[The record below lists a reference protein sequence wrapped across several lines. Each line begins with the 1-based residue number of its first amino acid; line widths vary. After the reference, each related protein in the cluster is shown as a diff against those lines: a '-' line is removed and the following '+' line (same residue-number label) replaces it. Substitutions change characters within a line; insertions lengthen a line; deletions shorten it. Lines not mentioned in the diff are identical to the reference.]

1 MPGPTRQLN
10 FNMEKIKQNKEIII
24 AVAVILGF
32 IFYWV
37 QIRSASIKKE
47 CSWFTE
53 IIPADEGVT
62 KEQADINKKAFG
74 EKCDTTKNVGP
85 FRGISGVTRNQCRDI
100 IERPAQPEKEDVRE
114 ATKSEYD
121 TCLRHNGL

>member
-1 MPGPTRQLN
+1 MSGPTWQLN
-10 FNMEKIKQNKEIII
+10 FNMEKIKQHKEIVVVI
-24 AVAVILGF
+24 AVILGF

-37 QIRSASIKKE
+37 QIRPVSIKEE

-53 IIPADEGVT
+53 IIPASAGIT
-62 KEQADINKKAFG
+62 KEQVGINKKLFVEECAT
-74 EKCDTTKNVGP
+74 EKSLS
-85 FRGISGVTRNQCRDI
+85 FRCFNLTYNNL
-100 IERPAQPEKEDVRE
+100 EKPPQPEREETRE